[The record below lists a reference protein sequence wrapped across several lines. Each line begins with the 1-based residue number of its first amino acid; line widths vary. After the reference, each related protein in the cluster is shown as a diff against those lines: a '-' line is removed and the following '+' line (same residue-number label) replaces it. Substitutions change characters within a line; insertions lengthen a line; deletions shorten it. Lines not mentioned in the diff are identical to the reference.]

1 MKKKLLSLVLAGA
14 MVASTSVSAFA
25 EDKVVGGSDE
35 STPTTNVEITGQ
47 VLNEDGQAPAGT
59 FKVTVPTATSFT
71 VDENG
76 KFLTASNITIRNG
89 GEQSVNIYA
98 DSFTD
103 IKKDAG
109 ITVVAE
115 KDLKTLNKTNVSL
128 NIDGN
133 RGTVYLGSAKGDN
146 KKGIY
151 SNSSLEEQTGDFLLS
166 TIEPGSEDNLSL
178 NGNAGISNNS
188 LPEEITKNGVS
199 DRFTLVLKI
208 TKTPKTPT
216 E

>member
-14 MVASTSVSAFA
+14 MVATTSVSAFA
-25 EDKVVGGSDE
+25 EDKVIGGSDE

-71 VDENG
+71 VGENG
-76 KFLTASNITIRNG
+76 KFLTASNITIQNG

-103 IKKDAG
+103 TTKNAG
-109 ITVVAE
+109 ISVVSENNIKNLA
-115 KDLKTLNKTNVSL
+115 KTNVSL
-128 NIDGN
+128 NIGGN
-133 RGTVYLGSAKGDN
+133 RGTVYLGSEKGTN
-146 KKGIY
+146 EKGIY
-151 SNSSLEEQTGDFLLS
+151 SNSSLNEQNGDFLLS
-166 TIEPGSEDNLSL
+166 TIGAGSQDNLSL
-178 NGNAGISNNS
+178 NGNAGSS
-188 LPEEITKNGVS
+188 SDGLSEAALKNGVS

-208 TKTPKTPT
+208 TKTPK
-216 E
+216 

>member
-25 EDKVVGGSDE
+25 EDKVIGGSDE

-47 VLNEDGQAPAGT
+47 VLNENGQAPAGT

-76 KFLTASNITIRNG
+76 KFLTASNITIQNG

-103 IKKDAG
+103 TTKNAG
-109 ITVVAE
+109 INVVAE
-115 KDLKTLNKTNVSL
+115 KDLKSLDKTNVSL
-128 NIDGN
+128 NIGGN
-133 RGTVYLGSAKGDN
+133 HGTVYLGSEKGDN
-146 KKGIY
+146 QKGIY

-166 TIEPGSEDNLSL
+166 TIEAGSQDNLSL
-178 NGNAGISNNS
+178 NGNVGGSNGS
-188 LPEEITKNGVS
+188 LPEAVRQNGVS

-208 TKTPKTPT
+208 TKTPK
-216 E
+216 

>member
-103 IKKDAG
+103 ITKSAG

-115 KDLKTLNKTNVSL
+115 NTLNSLDKTHVSL

-133 RGTVYLGSAKGDN
+133 RGTVYLGSEKGN
-146 KKGIY
+146 NQKGIY
-151 SNSSLEEQTGDFLLS
+151 SNSSLEQQTGDFLLS
-166 TIEPGSEDNLSL
+166 TIEAGSQDNLSL
-178 NGNAGISNNS
+178 NGNAGSSNTS
-188 LPEEITKNGVS
+188 LPEGVSKNGVS

-208 TKTPKTPT
+208 TKTPKNA
-216 E
+216 